1 MTNRKERVIEMT
13 EPVTVDARGL
23 SCPQPVLETKK
34 AIDKVPSGEIH
45 VLVDTMTSRINVGR
59 FATSMGWSV
68 EAEELPEGGF
78 KVILKKGKE

>member
-1 MTNRKERVIEMT
+1 MAEI
-13 EPVTVDARGL
+13 VTVDVRGL